1 MTLHGELLRTD
12 LRIINTG
19 KEAFDFTAALHT
31 YIEVLDIKKASVKG
45 LKDLEYLDK
54 VIQMTDYFVWN
65 ASCGAIVRL
74 LCQAS
79 SIC

>member
-19 KEAFDFTAALHT
+19 DKAFDFTAALHT

-45 LKDLEYLDK
+45 LKDLQYLDK
-54 VIQMTDYFVWN
+54 VMHPMRCLVQFAALMAVTGF
-65 ASCGAIVRL
+65 
-74 LCQAS
+74 
-79 SIC
+79 

>member
-19 KEAFDFTAALHT
+19 EDPFVFTAALHT

-45 LKDLEYLDK
+45 LKDLEYLNK
-54 VIQMTDYFVWN
+54 VMQLTMLKSICRPD
-65 ASCGAIVRL
+65 GAL
-74 LCQAS
+74 LSLCQALWIS
-79 SIC
+79 